1 MNRVVNSKKREFFE
15 QIISH
20 QIKCIFAAKFD
31 QTIIET
37 DKL

>member
-1 MNRVVNSKKREFFE
+1 MNRVVNSTKSDFFA

>member
-1 MNRVVNSKKREFFE
+1 MNSTKSDFFFA